1 MRVTT
6 ERERDLALLALAFL
20 ALIWGYNWVA
30 MKIGV
35 QDASP
40 FVFAAWRT
48 FGGAIVL
55 ALVGLVLRRPLRPR
69 YPLHT
74 FWIGLFQTAG
84 FIGLASWAVASAG
97 AGQVAMLAYT
107 MPLWVA
113 LIAWPV
119 LGERIGPVQGIAIAI
134 AFAGTACMVGPL
146 HGNVL
151 SDAIAVSAGLSW
163 AIGIVLAKR
172 LERRS
177 GIDVFSLTLWQM
189 FAGGS
194 VLAIVAFVVPSHPTV
209 WTGAY
214 LFAVVYNIVIST
226 ALAYTIFLF
235 VLRVLPARDAS
246 MGMLAV
252 PVVGVLAGW
261 FQLGEVPGMRSA
273 AGMALIVAGLIV
285 LSVADR
291 PRLAAGKPQ
300 RVADDEEAR

>member
-6 ERERDLALLALAFL
+6 ERERGLALLALVL
-20 ALIWGYNWVA
+20 LGLIWGYNWVV

-35 QDASP
+35 QGASP

-55 ALVGLVLRRPLRPR
+55 APAGLLLRRPMRPQ
-69 YPLHT
+69 YPLQT

-119 LGERIGPVQGIAIAI
+119 LGERIGLTQGIAIAI
-134 AFAGTACMVGPL
+134 AFAGTACMIGPL
-146 HGNVL
+146 HGNVF
-151 SDAIAVSAGLSW
+151 SDVIAVSAGLSW

-172 LERRS
+172 LARHHA
-177 GIDVFSLTLWQM
+177 IDLFSLTLWQM
-189 FAGGS
+189 FSGGA
-194 VLAIVAFVVPSHPTV
+194 VLAIVALAVPSHPTV
-209 WTGAY
+209 WSSSY
-214 LFAVVYNIVIST
+214 VFAVAYNVVVAT
-226 ALAYTIFLF
+226 ALGYTLFLF
-235 VLRVLPARDAS
+235 VVRALPARDAG
-246 MGMLAV
+246 MGTLAV
-252 PVVGVLAGW
+252 PVIGVLAGC
-261 FQLGEVPGMRSA
+261 FQLGEVPGVRSA
-273 AGMALIVAGLIV
+273 IGMALIVIGLIV

-291 PRLAAGKPQ
+291 PL
-300 RVADDEEAR
+300 